1 MSLDIS
7 PMRRLSSMSNGPEI
21 LDTFTNT
28 LLPPPKEFTT
38 TSSNVFHSQ
47 PSTFKPFNQITSVS
61 YALEQLSNTVLKNSI
76 SHKNDDDIINW
87 LEGCDVNVE
96 GMNSGMG
103 GNDILETKKWNKDV
117 IKNEQDPMKIF
128 GNPFIDTNGRNNYK
142 ERIDEIY
149 GSVKFN
155 PSKALL
161 AQQDLDH
168 TMKKLDNDIFF
179 QDQEQINNYQ
189 QLLLNIEK
197 EYDYLLIKFN
207 AYVRNHD
214 LMKEDY
220 STLIERINKMS
231 IKFFNSNVSK
241 NNNDNNNNSTNLS
254 AINVASNNKNEDF
267 VVLLNVFDRFEKNME
282 SKKIELES
290 IESINK
296 TNKELKYLISLKDSM
311 IKLLINNKELSAELH
326 NLQIGNEKLL
336 TQKSESTDH
345 ECSDYYDDDSEY
357 YVNDYGFNNSK
368 HDSNVIFV
376 DEGIDDELR
385 MPKDLFIRMNIFLD
399 DVGDLQKK
407 LGDERLAGERTKQD
421 LQTKI
426 QEKDEFL
433 NITQGKYGNEILKG
447 LCNR

>member
-197 EYDYLLIKFN
+197 E
-207 AYVRNHD
+207 
-214 LMKEDY
+214 
-220 STLIERINKMS
+220 
-231 IKFFNSNVSK
+231 
-241 NNNDNNNNSTNLS
+241 
-254 AINVASNNKNEDF
+254 
-267 VVLLNVFDRFEKNME
+267 
-282 SKKIELES
+282 
-290 IESINK
+290 
-296 TNKELKYLISLKDSM
+296 
-311 IKLLINNKELSAELH
+311 
-326 NLQIGNEKLL
+326 
-336 TQKSESTDH
+336 
-345 ECSDYYDDDSEY
+345 
-357 YVNDYGFNNSK
+357 
-368 HDSNVIFV
+368 
-376 DEGIDDELR
+376 
-385 MPKDLFIRMNIFLD
+385 
-399 DVGDLQKK
+399 
-407 LGDERLAGERTKQD
+407 RL
-421 LQTKI
+421 
-426 QEKDEFL
+426 
-433 NITQGKYGNEILKG
+433 
-447 LCNR
+447 